1 MVFGNLRR
9 KYSNALIK
17 RVSGGWLLV
26 SNIVINSSP
35 PSQLLVETSYRGLS
49 NYHNNKMIL
58 NIDAMNQLRTH
69 LSFTQLRFHC
79 SKPQGRTFHVTTVGN
94 SSGEA
99 FVFLAIILKWQ
110 VPCSQAFG
118 LGMGSLVRESC
129 KQDEKYL

>member
-9 KYSNALIK
+9 KYNNALIK

-26 SNIVINSSP
+26 SNIVIDSSP

-79 SKPQGRTFHVTTVGN
+79 SKPQGCTFHVTTVAN

-99 FVFLAIILKWQ
+99 VVQHFTGT
-110 VPCSQAFG
+110 FG
-118 LGMGSLVRESC
+118 GRVVTQCTKQCTRSC
-129 KQDEKYL
+129 VI